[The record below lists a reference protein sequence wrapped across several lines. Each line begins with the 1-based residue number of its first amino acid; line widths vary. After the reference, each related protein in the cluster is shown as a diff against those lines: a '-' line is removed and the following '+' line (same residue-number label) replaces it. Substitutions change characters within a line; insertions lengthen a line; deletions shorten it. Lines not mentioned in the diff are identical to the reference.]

1 MVRIATEEDFE
12 FVKTAWE
19 VCFDDPGEFV
29 EWNFSNNYSKDDTI
43 IAEYNG
49 TPAGVMQIRPYNLI
63 LNNEKLSCRYVS
75 GVGVMPKY
83 RGLGLVREMFNF
95 AFPYMRELNCDISL
109 LMPAV
114 EGMYEK
120 FGYKKICGRKTCIIS
135 SMPPGEKITTIGLG
149 LISRLDKLYRENM
162 KNKKMYILRS
172 QTDWERI
179 LTDLIEISKGAVL
192 FTEKGYALIYPK
204 EDKFEVVEKFGT
216 ETGGEEISGMPVMG
230 KMINSKKL
238 LTQMEEKE
246 DVFLNLLL

>member
-1 MVRIATEEDFE
+1 MVRTARDKDLE

-19 VCFDDPGEFV
+19 VCFDDPVEFV
-29 EWNFSNNYSKDDTI
+29 EWNFSNNYSKEDTI
-43 IAEYNG
+43 IAEYDG
-49 TPAGVMQIRPYNLI
+49 SPAGAMQIRPYTVV

-75 GVGVMPKY
+75 GVGVMPEY
-83 RGLGLVREMFNF
+83 RGLGLVREMFDF

-120 FGYKKICGRKTCIIS
+120 FGYEIICGRKTYIIP
-135 SMPPGEKITTIGLG
+135 SMPPGEKITTFDRD

-162 KNKKMYILRS
+162 KNRKMYVLRS

-179 LTDLIEISKGAVL
+179 LTDLIEISKGTVL

-204 EDKFEVVEKFGT
+204 EDKFEVAEQMDT
-216 ETGGEEISGMPVMG
+216 ETGGKEILGMPVMG
-230 KMINSKKL
+230 KMINPKIHL
-238 LTQMEEKE
+238 IQGEEE
-246 DVFLNLLL
+246 DIFLNLLL